1 MSMHRSAGVPGIPR
15 GALNAI
21 SDENT
26 RMVLQAIADGLD
38 MRNGFTGNKD
48 NRFITEKELT
58 RMATTGSLNVL
69 IRNTAQ
75 QVFATQGGKE
85 DDKLDS
91 GELSR
96 VMSDLHAQVFESRL
110 FHDLRQRIDLIDK
123 PGGIF
128 ERLERAET
136 VLVQESEQ
144 RIEEDTALSARIDVM
159 GTRVGDAETAILTE
173 QTQRVNAD
181 NALQQTIATQYA
193 SVRDSMALIQDKQNT
208 SANQAAAMA
217 TELKQ
222 IQASVAG
229 HSAAI
234 REEKEVRAALLDYL
248 YAQWTLRLDV
258 NGHVAG
264 VGLANTGKTSDFI
277 VRADRF
283 SIVSPHGDRAA
294 VIMRSNTIYVFDEN
308 GQPRVAIGRLG

>member
-1 MSMHRSAGVPGIPR
+1 MSANRNAGVPGIPR

-21 SDENT
+21 ADENT
-26 RMVLQAIADGLD
+26 RVVLQAIADGLD
-38 MRNGFTGNKD
+38 LRNGFTGNKD
-48 NRFITEKELT
+48 NRFITESELT
-58 RMATTGSLNVL
+58 RLATSGSLNLL

-75 QVFATQGGKE
+75 QVVAAHGGKD

-128 ERLERAET
+128 ERLEKAEV
-136 VLVQESEQ
+136 VLAQETEQ

-159 GTRVGDAETAILTE
+159 GTRVGEAETAIVTE

-181 NALQQTIATQYA
+181 NALQQTINTQFA
-193 SVRDSMALIQDKQNT
+193 SVRDSMALIRNQQNT
-208 SANQAAAMA
+208 SANQFAAMA
-217 TELKQ
+217 TEMRQ
-222 IQASVAG
+222 VQATIAG
-229 HSAAI
+229 HAASI
-234 REEKEVRAALLDYL
+234 KEEREARVAADNTL
-248 YAQWTLRLDV
+248 YAQWTLKMDV

-283 SIVSPHGDRAA
+283 SIVSPHGNRAA
-294 VIMRSNTIYVFDEN
+294 LIMLPNIIGVFDEN
-308 GQPRVAIGRLG
+308 GQVRVAIGKLA

>member
-1 MSMHRSAGVPGIPR
+1 MSANRNAGVPGIPR

-21 SDENT
+21 ADENT
-26 RMVLQAIADGLD
+26 RVVLQAIADGLD
-38 MRNGFTGNKD
+38 LRNGFTGNKD
-48 NRFITEKELT
+48 NRFITESELT
-58 RMATTGSLNVL
+58 RLATSGSLNVL

-75 QVFATQGGKE
+75 QVVAAHSGKD

-128 ERLERAET
+128 ERLEKAEV
-136 VLVQESEQ
+136 VLVQEAEQ

-159 GTRVGDAETAILTE
+159 GARVGEAETAITTE

-181 NALQQTIATQYA
+181 NALQQSVNTQFA
-193 SVRDSMALIQDKQNT
+193 SVRDSMALIRNQQNT
-208 SANQAAAMA
+208 SANQFAAMA
-217 TELKQ
+217 TEMRQ
-222 IQASVAG
+222 VQATIAG
-229 HSAAI
+229 HAASI
-234 REEKEVRAALLDYL
+234 KEEREARVAADNTL
-248 YAQWTLRLDV
+248 YAQWTLKMDV

-283 SIVSPHGDRAA
+283 SIVSPHGNRAA
-294 VIMRSNTIYVFDEN
+294 LIMLPNIIGVFDEN
-308 GQPRVAIGRLG
+308 GQVRVAIGKLA